1 MKNLMP
7 VVVAL
12 LISSGISAQYKKA
25 SFFGKAGRTYEI
37 GSQMYMFGDGKGSP
51 IGFKIGFG
59 GDQEGRRF
67 FYSWEVQYIPSYKY
81 SFATN
86 DYYSNE
92 PVNVKGTTKPTWIYG
107 LNYSFHILKNE
118 EEQRMVMP
126 FISADFNVVLSKGV
140 KTETYDPE
148 SAMPVKG
155 IDDKFTSGIGA
166 GLGTIINITPGYG
179 LKLQG
184 GYNHQFNMG
193 PSNQYNE
200 NPYQLHSSHPYVSL
214 TFRARLVSE

>member
-59 GDQEGRRF
+59 RDQDGRRF
-67 FYSWEVQYIPSYKY
+67 FSSWEIQYIPSYKY
-81 SFATN
+81 SFTTT

-92 PVNVKGTTKPTWIYG
+92 PVNVNGTTKPTWVYA
-107 LNYSFHILKNE
+107 LNYSFHILRNE

-126 FISADFNVVLSKGV
+126 FVSAGLNIVLSKGV
-140 KTETYDPE
+140 RTESYDPA
-148 SAMPVKG
+148 SAFPVKG
-155 IDDKFTSGIGA
+155 TVDKFTSGIGA
-166 GLGTIINITPGYG
+166 GLGTIINITPTYG
-179 LKLQG
+179 FKLQG
-184 GYNHQFNMG
+184 GYNHEFSLG
-193 PSNQYNE
+193 TSNQYDE
-200 NPYQLHSSHPYVSL
+200 NPYDLHTSHPYVSL